1 MKFPRILAVI
11 LAGGKGGRLE
21 ALTEHRPK
29 PTLPIGGTYNLI
41 DVSLSNLAHSHIRDV
56 WMIEQYQARSLNA
69 YLDNGRPWDLDRSQ
83 GGLVVVPPFEGA
95 QGEGFAQGNA
105 DSLARQLEAMREF
118 DPDHVLVLS
127 ADHLYRLNLLDVF
140 DTHEAAAA
148 DLTIVTTHR
157 SGDISRY
164 GVVEVD
170 SEGAVTDFVDKPE
183 GRHDGT
189 VVTEVFLYR
198 ADALFDALDTLL
210 EEHEQLSDYGAEL
223 LPHFL
228 EHKKVVSHDLR
239 DYWMDLGTL
248 QSYWTANLQLID
260 GEALDLS
267 DADWPMLSAQPQ
279 RMPAHLG
286 AGAQV
291 QNSFVAGG
299 AFVDGRVAHSVVGV
313 DAKVAAGAEVI
324 DSVLLEGVTIDSGAR
339 LRNCIVAAGAHVRGS
354 GQPEEPEQLGEPGR
368 LGQSEQ
374 LGESGRLGESE
385 PLGESGRIT
394 LIGADGK
401 IDSVAEFDADSPL
414 PRLSDERS

>member
-1 MKFPRILAVI
+1 MKIPRILAVI

-21 ALTEHRPK
+21 ALTDHRPK

-56 WMIEQYQARSLNA
+56 WIVEQYQARRLNA
-69 YLDNGRPWDLDRSQ
+69 YLDNGRPWDLDRSH

-127 ADHLYRLNLLDVF
+127 ADHLYRLNFLDVL

-148 DLTIVTTHR
+148 DLTIVTTQR

-170 SEGAVTDFVDKPE
+170 SDSGVIDFVDKPE
-183 GRHDGT
+183 GRRDGT

-198 ADALFDALDTLL
+198 AEALFSALSTLL
-210 EEHEQLSDYGAEL
+210 EEYEHLSDYGDEL

-228 EHKKVVSHDLR
+228 EHKKVVSHELSE
-239 DYWMDLGTL
+239 YWMDLGTL
-248 QSYWTANLQLID
+248 QSFWTANLQLID
-260 GEALDLS
+260 GEAVDLS
-267 DADWPMLSAQPQ
+267 DPDWPLLSAQPQ

-286 AGAQV
+286 PRAEV
-291 QNSFVAGG
+291 KNSFVAEG
-299 AFVDGRVAHSVVGV
+299 AYVDGRVEHSVIGI
-313 DAKVAAGAEVI
+313 DAAVAADAHVI
-324 DSVLLEGVTIDSGAR
+324 DSVLLENVRIDSGVR
-339 LRNCIVAAGAHVRGS
+339 LRNCIVTAGAHVQGT
-354 GQPEEPEQLGEPGR
+354 GNVEEP
-368 LGQSEQ
+368 
-374 LGESGRLGESE
+374 E

-394 LIGADGK
+394 LIGADGEV
-401 IDSVAEFDADSPL
+401 DSVAEFDTASPL
-414 PRLSDERS
+414 PRLSDDRG